1 MKNIFSNKKT
11 GWLCAFML
19 FSLLFM
25 AATDYF
31 DDINA
36 SGDITVGGTVDGVDV
51 SDIAAQQTIN
61 SAELALKAYTA
72 DVVPNSIF
80 TETDSSI
87 RGTGAGTYEEVK
99 NNLSAAVAPTAN
111 EDSGDGYSVGSRWI
125 DTTADKEYSCLDAT
139 LTAAVWT
146 DITDAG
152 GAGTVD
158 TSGTPIALDYARF
171 TDANTIEGRSYAELK
186 TDISLNNVEN
196 TALSTWGGTSNI
208 TILGTVTSG
217 GLGTGSVIGTPT
229 MTLGSDVDLDIY
241 YRSSGILAR
250 LAKGTGLQVLRMN
263 AGATGLEWA
272 AASGGG
278 DAFVA
283 NPLSQFAATTSA
295 QLLGVLSDETG
306 TGLSVFGTSPTLITP
321 ALGTP
326 SALVGTNIT
335 GTGASFTAGSVSTI
349 AGLAPDTATTQATQA
364 AITSAANLATIG
376 TVTSGG
382 LGTGSVIGTP
392 TMTLGSDVDLDIY
405 YRSSGILARLAKG
418 TGLQVLRM
426 NAGAT
431 GLEWAAASGG
441 ATIDDT
447 TWTGANWTS
456 TTNGISADKL
466 ETALEEVAIRYD
478 DRASQLALSEH
489 MNIPVASIVS
499 SNWTANSAIISVND
513 DELDAGW
520 QFSSGALL
528 VDSINSYDLTNNG
541 TVTSVAGGKFG
552 NYASFDGST
561 QWLSHAD
568 DAIFDISTGDFTFA
582 AWVYIDTLGS
592 ARVIASH
599 GGVGNATDTN
609 GWTIWVSS
617 SNFLTLSIYDGS
629 MHTMADTGALSAST
643 WYHVVGTRTGSTA
656 TLYRDA
662 VSVASNG
669 SFTYNGDSTS
679 EFRIGKNHETS
690 FYWPGRIDEAMWWKG
705 AGFSSEE
712 VTALY
717 NSGTGSYYTGSGM
730 LKNYVL
736 SGAKVNDP
744 WYTIV
749 TGNYTATPAST
760 STITMSETEDFAIG
774 KGVRYTDGSGTFYA
788 IVTAITE
795 DTTLTIAG
803 APLDTGDDLTALAVC
818 DASRVTQVDLF
829 ISSTYGDGTDTDLL
843 ASDMNSYFK
852 WQGGKAY
859 LVTFSGI
866 HKTVDT
872 GTEPKIN
879 IQINNA
885 NVSTN
890 DTNAGIQLG
899 ATATWVDNSAVAIS
913 TTNYDIN
920 RGEEL
925 EINCSAAGGTG
936 DAADLTT
943 SLIFVLE

>member
-208 TILGTVTSG
+208 TIL
-217 GLGTGSVIGTPT
+217 
-229 MTLGSDVDLDIY
+229 
-241 YRSSGILAR
+241 
-250 LAKGTGLQVLRMN
+250 
-263 AGATGLEWA
+263 
-272 AASGGG
+272 
-278 DAFVA
+278 
-283 NPLSQFAATTSA
+283 
-295 QLLGVLSDETG
+295 
-306 TGLSVFGTSPTLITP
+306 
-321 ALGTP
+321 
-326 SALVGTNIT
+326 
-335 GTGASFTAGSVSTI
+335 
-349 AGLAPDTATTQATQA
+349 
-364 AITSAANLATIG
+364 G